1 VVDDDE
7 LRSGQRREGAF
18 TSWYSWVSKVG
29 ISFSFWASGHLLE
42 LVGYRAELEANQ
54 TPGAIW
60 WMRFLF
66 ATIPVVALL
75 IAAGLLAFYP
85 LSQARMQ
92 AIRAQLEA
100 RRGTV

>member
-1 VVDDDE
+1 
-7 LRSGQRREGAF
+7 
-18 TSWYSWVSKVG
+18 
-29 ISFSFWASGHLLE
+29 
-42 LVGYRAELEANQ
+42 
-54 TPGAIW
+54 
-60 WMRFLF
+60 MRFLF